1 VLKRIFTDVDGTEVD
16 INRVTEPVIGP
27 AIRVHTQL
35 GPGLLES
42 LYEKCLVYELE
53 KSGLR
58 VQKQVPVEVYCDNVL
73 MDIGF
78 RIDVLVEK
86 CLVVEVKSVEVLLP
100 VHKAQ
105 LATYLKLMKR
115 KAGLVINFNVLSM
128 KDGVKRV
135 VV

>member
-1 VLKRIFTDVDGTEVD
+1 MLKRIFTDVDGTEVD
-16 INRVTEPVIGP
+16 INWVTESVIGS

-58 VQKQVPVEVYCDNVL
+58 VQKQVPVEVYYDNVL
-73 MDIGF
+73 MEIGF

-86 CLVVEVKSVEVLLP
+86 CLVVEVKSVEALLP

-105 LATYLKLMKR
+105 LATYLKLMKL
-115 KAGLVINFNVLSM
+115 KAGLVLNFNVLSM